1 MENDQIIELIKTA
14 IPLPISFLLG
24 AMGGVLIVYSMSRII
39 RGVKGKKTF
48 FTQIVGCICML
59 GFMPIMASFLT

>member
-1 MENDQIIELIKTA
+1 
-14 IPLPISFLLG
+14 
-24 AMGGVLIVYSMSRII
+24 VYSMSRII